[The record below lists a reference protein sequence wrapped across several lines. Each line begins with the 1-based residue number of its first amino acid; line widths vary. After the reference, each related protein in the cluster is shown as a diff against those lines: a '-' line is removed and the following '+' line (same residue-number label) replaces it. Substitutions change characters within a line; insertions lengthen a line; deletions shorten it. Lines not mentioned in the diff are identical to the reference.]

1 MTTASASDTSASSGK
16 PLRADAERNRLRII
30 SAARALFAE
39 RGLDVSLDDV
49 AEAAG
54 VGVGTVYRRFA
65 HRDDLVFGV
74 FLEHLKSVVVRI
86 GEAIDED
93 DPWNAVVG
101 LMTWM
106 CQEMAGDRG
115 LAAIIMTVDH
125 SNPEIEALKASLAE
139 RIERVFDRA
148 MSAGVL
154 RPDLAVTDFFALFT
168 MLKGVAEVTESYA
181 PGSWRRYLDLLLDAV
196 SAEPSRAPLGAPP
209 MSAEQILEMQK
220 AHKAGR

>member
-30 SAARALFAE
+30 SAARGLFAE

-65 HRDDLVFGV
+65 NRDDLVFGV
-74 FLEHLKSVVVRI
+74 FLEHLKSVVART
-86 GEAIDED
+86 GEAIDDE

-106 CQEMAGDRG
+106 CQVMSEDRG
-115 LAAIIMTVDH
+115 LAAIIMTIDH
-125 SNPEIEALKASLAE
+125 SNPEIEALKATLSE
-139 RIERVFDRA
+139 RIEKIFDRA
-148 MSAGVL
+148 MAAGVL
-154 RPDLAVTDFFALFT
+154 RPDLTPTDFYALFT
-168 MLKGVAEVTESYA
+168 MLKAVSEVTEQCA
-181 PGSWRRYLDLLLDAV
+181 PGTWRRYLDLILDAV
-196 SAEPSRAPLGAPP
+196 SAEPSRTTLGAPP
-209 MSAEQILEMQK
+209 MTPEQIREMQK